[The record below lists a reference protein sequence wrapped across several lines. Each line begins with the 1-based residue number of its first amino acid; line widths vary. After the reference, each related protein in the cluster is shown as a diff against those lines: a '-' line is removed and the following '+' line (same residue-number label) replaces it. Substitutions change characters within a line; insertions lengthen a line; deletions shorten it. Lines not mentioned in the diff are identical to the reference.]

1 MEIIDTQVIRSI
13 CFWPDYQFSL
23 CPSMGASGGVLLLWN
38 ATLWHKLDEF
48 LGRFSVS
55 ILLQDFQCDAVWVA
69 TLVYGPNNASDRGG
83 ILGRA

>member
-23 CPSMGASGGVLLLWN
+23 CPSIGASGGVLLLWN

-55 ILLQDFQCDAVWVA
+55 IL
-69 TLVYGPNNASDRGG
+69 
-83 ILGRA
+83 